1 MFLKPARAR
10 LNAPVVEALQEKLPV
25 KSLLLLLALLPA
37 IALAAPRSHL
47 VIGTGTITGVYYP
60 AGGALCRLINQDP
73 ALPECAVL
81 STAGSRE
88 NLSLLQA
95 GKIDLALVQADLLRE
110 AHLGVGSVR
119 GETVRGISPLFTLYT
134 EPLNLVVRADSGIAS
149 LEDLKGK
156 RLDLGPAGSGDRATA
171 TALLEAMGWQSDQ
184 IPQGSADDRTQALCA
199 GEIDA
204 LFMVAANPSQII
216 TDLLGRCQARLIPIE
231 GEAVETL
238 LANRPD
244 YRKSR
249 IAQGLYP
256 GLEETVPTFGTAA
269 VLVARDDLPAAL
281 IYRIDDYLL
290 ADMARFQRLHPAFLS
305 LQKEQMLSAVLP
317 LHPGSQA
324 YLEGAPPPAEAASA
338 PELPAGD
345 GDTDPGTAPGEAQTG
360 PTP

>member
-1 MFLKPARAR
+1 M
-10 LNAPVVEALQEKLPV
+10 

-60 AGGALCRLINQDP
+60 AGGALCRLINQNP

-95 GKIDLALVQADLLRE
+95 GKIDLALVQADLLWE
-110 AHLGVGSVR
+110 AHLGVGSI
-119 GETVRGISPLFTLYT
+119 RGISPLFTLYT

-156 RLDLGPAGSGDRATA
+156 RLDLGPAGSGDRTTA
-171 TALLEAMGWQSDQ
+171 TALLEAMGWSPDAL
-184 IPQGSADDRTQALCA
+184 PQESPVDRAQALCA

-204 LFMVAANPSQII
+204 LFLVAANPSQII

-244 YRKSR
+244 YRKSH
-249 IAQGLYP
+249 ITAGLYP
-256 GLEETVPTFGTAA
+256 GQEQDLASMGTAA
-269 VLVARDDLPAAL
+269 VLVARDDLPASL
-281 IYRIDDYLL
+281 VYRLDAHLL

-345 GDTDPGTAPGEAQTG
+345 GDTAPGTAPGEAQTDQ
-360 PTP
+360 TP